1 MSGYSIVG
9 KSVDR
14 RDAVQ
19 KVTGRVR
26 HVGSME
32 PPGLLHAAVLRSPH
46 AHARIV
52 RIHKARAASRPG
64 VAAVLTGA
72 DIAAMPGVVPYH
84 GPAFADQPVLAVDRV
99 RHVGEQVVAV
109 AAESLRAAE
118 EALEFIE
125 VEYEPLPVVLDVL
138 DAVRPDAPVIHDE
151 LRPSGAFA
159 DLAHV
164 KAGGRSNVCYHYKLR
179 KGDVERAFGE
189 ADRVFEDVFTAPP
202 AQHVPMETH
211 VSLAYVDEGGRI
223 NLYTSSQSPSFVRGE
238 LARMLG
244 VPMNRIR
251 VRVPYLGGGYG
262 AKLYSKLE
270 PLAALLALTTRRPVK
285 YGLSRE
291 EEFHTVTKHGVVV
304 KIETAVKGSALT
316 ARKCEV
322 YWDTGAFAEIGP
334 RIVHKSGYTSSGP
347 YRIPN
352 VWIDSYC
359 VYTNKPPA
367 GPFRG
372 FGVPQVIW
380 AYDSQMDV
388 IARGLG
394 VDPVEFRLEH
404 ALEEGEPFVTGT
416 PVHACGLKESVRR
429 AADAVG
435 WGRPGETEAAP
446 GKTSDS
452 RVRSAVD
459 GWDRPGEAEA
469 APGAKRRGKGIACG
483 VKAVLTPSI
492 SGAVVILNADGSANV
507 LSSTV
512 EMGQGS
518 ESALAQIAAEELGI
532 PFDRVHVVQ
541 PDTDVTPYDTITAG
555 SRSTYH
561 MGNAVRAAA
570 AKVKAEIFETVA
582 QALEIDAGDL
592 EASGG
597 RVFVRGAEERG
608 MTVTEAFLAR
618 FGSLGTTMTGE
629 GVCQPRVAPMD
640 PETGQ
645 SDKCTEYWFASASA
659 VEVEVDTETGRVEV
673 LQFHCAGDAGTAINP
688 KYCEQQLV
696 GAAAM
701 HLGLTLFEQMVF
713 QEGQLLNG
721 SLLDYQIASIEDV
734 PAAFHPIVVE
744 VPHRDGP
751 FGAKGIGETGALTV
765 AAAVANAVE
774 DAVGVRIRDIPLTA
788 ERIYRALKAA
798 GKTWNAPSA

>member
-1 MSGYSIVG
+1 MADYSIVG
-9 KSVDR
+9 KPVDR

-19 KVTGRVR
+19 KVTGRAL
-26 HVGSME
+26 HVGNME
-32 PPGLLHAAVLRSPH
+32 PPGLLHVAVLRSPH
-46 AHARIV
+46 PHARIV
-52 RIHKARAASRPG
+52 GIDKSRAESHSG

-72 DIAAMPGVVPYH
+72 DIAAMPGITPYH
-84 GPAFADQPVLAVDRV
+84 GPAFADQPVLAIDRV
-99 RHVGEQVVAV
+99 RHEGEQVVAV
-109 AAESLRAAE
+109 AAESRRAAE
-118 EALEFIE
+118 EALELVE

-138 DAVRPDAPVIHDE
+138 DAIKPDAPIIHEE

-164 KAGGRSNVCYHYKLR
+164 KAGERSNICYHYKLR
-179 KGDVERAFGE
+179 KGDVDTAFAE
-189 ADRVFEDVFTAPP
+189 ADRIFEDVFTAPP
-202 AQHVPMETH
+202 AQHVPMEPH

-223 NLYTSSQSPSFVRGE
+223 NIHTASQSPSFVRGE

-262 AKLYSKLE
+262 AKLYNKLE
-270 PLAALLALTTRRPVK
+270 PLVALLAMTTRRPVK
-285 YGLSRE
+285 YSLSRE
-291 EEFHTVTKHGVVV
+291 EEFQTVTKHGVVV
-304 KIETAVKGSALT
+304 KLKTAVKGSAMT

-347 YRIPN
+347 YKIPN
-352 VWIDSYC
+352 VSIDSYC

-380 AYDSQMDV
+380 AYDSQMDIV
-388 IARGLG
+388 ARGLG

-404 ALEEGEPFVTGT
+404 ALEEGDLFVTGT
-416 PVHACGLKESVRR
+416 PVHACGLKEAVQR

-435 WGRPGETEAAP
+435 WGNGEAAPGSEAASAEGARQTTGGIAKGRPGETAS
-446 GKTSDS
+446 GT
-452 RVRSAVD
+452 
-459 GWDRPGEAEA
+459 
-469 APGAKRRGKGIACG
+469 KRRGKGIACG

-492 SGAVVILNADGSANV
+492 SGAIVILNADGSANV

-518 ESALAQIAAEELGI
+518 ESLLAQIAAEELGI
-532 PFDRVHVVQ
+532 SFDKVHVVQ
-541 PDTDVTPYDTITAG
+541 PDTDVTPYDTISAG

-561 MGNAVRAAA
+561 MGNAVRTAAA
-570 AKVKAEIFETVA
+570 NVKAELFEAVA
-582 QALEIDAGDL
+582 GELEIDAADL
-592 EASGG
+592 EARDG

-608 MTVTEAFLAR
+608 MTITEAFLAK
-618 FGSLGTTMTGE
+618 FGSLGTTIAGE
-629 GVCQPRVAPMD
+629 GLCQPVVTPMD
-640 PETGQ
+640 PETGM
-645 SDKCTEYWFASASA
+645 SEKCTEYWFASASA
-659 VEVEVDTETGRVEV
+659 VEVEVDLETGRLEV
-673 LQFHCAGDAGTAINP
+673 LQFHAAGDAGTAINP

-696 GAAAM
+696 GAATM

-713 QEGQLLNG
+713 QDGQLLNG
-721 SLLDYQIASIEDV
+721 SLLDYQIASIKDV
-734 PAAFHPIVVE
+734 PAACHPIVVQ
-744 VPHRDGP
+744 VPHKDGP

-765 AAAVANAVE
+765 AAAVANALE
-774 DAVGVRIRDIPLTA
+774 DAVGVRVRDIPLTA
-788 ERIYRALKAA
+788 ERIYQALKE
-798 GKTWNAPSA
+798 GPVS